1 MSSSARR
8 AAGAAWKAAREDA
21 QAAHEPTRSPN
32 IWDSPDVYE
41 VENLGVDRAG
51 VIEAAM
57 AQIHPFEGA
66 DLVDVGCGSGF
77 HLPRFASLGCASV
90 TGVEPHPPLVSLARQ
105 RISGMPRVR
114 VLDGVAQS
122 LPLPDSSAD
131 ITHARWAYFFGAG
144 SEPGLRELER
154 ILRPGGTAYVIDN
167 DATRSTFGH
176 WFSRA
181 YPTYDP
187 VAVQRFCARRGW
199 GREPLTIEWTFDSRE
214 DLEAVVRIE
223 FPETAAEGI
232 LAEHEGASV
241 DYAVNLWWRTF

>member
-8 AAGAAWKAAREDA
+8 AAGAAWKAARE
-21 QAAHEPTRSPN
+21 AHEPTRSPN
-32 IWDSPDVYE
+32 IWGSPDVYE

-57 AQIHPFEGA
+57 ARIHPFEGA
-66 DLVDVGCGSGF
+66 DLLDVGCGSGF
-77 HLPRFASLGCASV
+77 HLPRFDSLGCASV
-90 TGVEPHPPLVSLARQ
+90 TGVEPHPPLVSLARE
-105 RISGMPRVR
+105 RVSGMPRVS

-122 LPLPDSSAD
+122 LPLPDSCMD

-154 ILRPGGTAYVIDN
+154 VLRPGGTAYVIDN
-167 DATRSTFGH
+167 DATRSTFGR

-187 VAVQRFCARRGW
+187 VAVQRFWARQGW
-199 GREPLTIEWTFDSRE
+199 EREPLTIEWTFDSRE

-232 LAEHEGASV
+232 LAEHDGTSV
-241 DYAVNLWWRTF
+241 DYAVNLWWRTV